1 MNLQSKI
8 HLISNVITNTDDAD
22 IITNI
27 IDIIHRHKLD
37 YSSNQNGIFLNLTLL
52 DETIIDEIY
61 SVVIPNVNTTDVN
74 DILSVIDNT
83 KTQDTI
89 VEYDLKPDK
98 LKFTPIDLQLLSL
111 SKHTLSI

>member
-8 HLISNVITNTDDAD
+8 HLISNVITNTDDDD

-61 SVVIPNVNTTDVN
+61 SVVIPTVDISVSDDFLSIMDNIQSNNTL
-74 DILSVIDNT
+74 IEP
-83 KTQDTI
+83 K
-89 VEYDLKPDK
+89 LKPDK

>member
-8 HLISNVITNTDDAD
+8 LLISNIITNTDDDD

-98 LKFTPIDLQLLSL
+98 IKFTPIDLHLLSL